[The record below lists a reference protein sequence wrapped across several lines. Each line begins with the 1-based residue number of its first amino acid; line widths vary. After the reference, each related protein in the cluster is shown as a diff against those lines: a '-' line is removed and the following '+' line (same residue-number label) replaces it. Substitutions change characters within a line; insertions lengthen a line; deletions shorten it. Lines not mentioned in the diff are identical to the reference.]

1 MFEENE
7 ELNRVCMN
15 CCSYYPADNSLS
27 DEGICLNDE
36 AFEPYVDEIIE
47 NNNYECCR
55 ELINKLKFDGNKE
68 ACKDFEP
75 AQIMEIDEG
84 IAQSIRELKDNNDL
98 NAESLKELLLIEALK
113 KIDWKNHPVES
124 YIELLQSGNL
134 EDIRSGVNSLGG
146 LIARGNDNAFIALL
160 DYFKKL
166 PPAQN
171 LEEVYLK
178 IDVLEKLNYRN
189 RKEEIFDC
197 LIDKL
202 YKTPSN
208 NTTKSLI
215 LKIFRIMESIPLAV
229 KREQLGKMLKD
240 KRFTYKLKKKM
251 KGMLYTKCYEE

>member
-55 ELINKLKFDGNKE
+55 ELIKKLKFDGNKE